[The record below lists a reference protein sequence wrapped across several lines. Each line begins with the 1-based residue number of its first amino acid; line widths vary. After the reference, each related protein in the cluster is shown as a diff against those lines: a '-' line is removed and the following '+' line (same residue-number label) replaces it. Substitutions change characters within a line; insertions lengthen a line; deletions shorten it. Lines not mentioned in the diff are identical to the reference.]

1 MKDYIN
7 NIQTDMKNE
16 HQYKIIDL
24 KEPIY
29 FFSEPHQTLIGKN
42 QSFINAFN
50 LSHA

>member
-29 FFSEPHQTLIGKN
+29 FFLRTPPNTN
-42 QSFINAFN
+42 W
-50 LSHA
+50 